1 GGEFIEGNES
11 QVLFAHNQKM
21 KQFSLIM
28 ECLEQIK
35 QLNEFLVPI
44 IPGYKPIS
52 YDNLSDLKALSY
64 SIELTQNKVRQRG
77 WQDVYDVLLSKYK
90 PLLIGE
96 QIHSIGQELY
106 DALVNKDLATF
117 AQVLG
122 QIQTLNQ
129 IKDQYQEFYELLH
142 KLKVTMPLFGNQLTN
157 KVGISEP
164 IPGSFSEIIDYAK
177 LTTFLDS
184 LEDWRNNELEMKLE
198 MLEKEENSLIK
209 QLIFKMTWKNQLDRV
224 TLEEDRALQT
234 WMQKMN
240 RIGKGTG
247 RHTQKFR
254 REARMEME
262 KCQSAIPVWIMP
274 VKEAIE
280 NFKVNPDLFDVV
292 IIDESSQCNV
302 LSLPILM
309 RAKKVVIVGDDQQIS
324 PMMPGISE
332 SSVKDLMSRYLY
344 NIDNGNSYDFHTSL
358 YDIACR
364 VFSSKGKLMLKE
376 HFRCVPEIIGFSNE
390 LSYHNEMIPLKLP
403 VLSEQFN
410 PAIMAVY
417 VEDGRR
423 DDKKTNLNEALRIVE
438 DIKQC
443 VENPL
448 YNDKTMGVI
457 SLLGSEQAK
466 LIQKLLLEVIG
477 EKVMVERQI
486 ICGDAYSFQGDERDI
501 MFLSMVIAPNMRYNA
516 LNKKMYTQR
525 FNVAASRARCQMRLY
540 HSVTLGELSSE
551 DLRYELLAYCQNPR
565 PMYELVSHECET
577 LLERDVMNAIEAYG
591 YSVKSKVS
599 IGKYQM
605 DLVVEGKRQRLAIE
619 CDGDM
624 FYGVEKIEQDMER
637 QRVLERA
644 GWTFVHVRGSV
655 FYRNQEV
662 ALKPV
667 LNKLRELGIECE
679 KNLS

>member
-1 GGEFIEGNES
+1 
-11 QVLFAHNQKM
+11 
-21 KQFSLIM
+21 
-28 ECLEQIK
+28 
-35 QLNEFLVPI
+35 
-44 IPGYKPIS
+44 
-52 YDNLSDLKALSY
+52 
-64 SIELTQNKVRQRG
+64 
-77 WQDVYDVLLSKYK
+77 
-90 PLLIGE
+90 
-96 QIHSIGQELY
+96 
-106 DALVNKDLATF
+106 
-117 AQVLG
+117 
-122 QIQTLNQ
+122 
-129 IKDQYQEFYELLH
+129 
-142 KLKVTMPLFGNQLTN
+142 
-157 KVGISEP
+157 
-164 IPGSFSEIIDYAK
+164 
-177 LTTFLDS
+177 
-184 LEDWRNNELEMKLE
+184 
-198 MLEKEENSLIK
+198 
-209 QLIFKMTWKNQLDRV
+209 
-224 TLEEDRALQT
+224 
-234 WMQKMN
+234 
-240 RIGKGTG
+240 
-247 RHTQKFR
+247 
-254 REARMEME
+254 
-262 KCQSAIPVWIMP
+262 
-274 VKEAIE
+274 
-280 NFKVNPDLFDVV
+280 
-292 IIDESSQCNV
+292 
-302 LSLPILM
+302 
-309 RAKKVVIVGDDQQIS
+309 
-324 PMMPGISE
+324 
-332 SSVKDLMSRYLY
+332 
-344 NIDNGNSYDFHTSL
+344 
-358 YDIACR
+358 
-364 VFSSKGKLMLKE
+364 
-376 HFRCVPEIIGFSNE
+376 
-390 LSYHNEMIPLKLP
+390 
-403 VLSEQFN
+403 
-410 PAIMAVY
+410 
-417 VEDGRR
+417 
-423 DDKKTNLNEALRIVE
+423 
-438 DIKQC
+438 
-443 VENPL
+443 
-448 YNDKTMGVI
+448 MGVI